1 MIIQHSNTTENTTTC
16 CHLETTEYLLHNAPK
31 EAEGPQKN
39 PQEDSTSEN
48 TKRATKALRPLQ
60 PVDPVDPD
68 ELEDPL
74 ALPDEIPRDS
84 DSDASSMG
92 HPGTAA
98 PTKKRTIQRITRK
111 LSDAEEVDVI
121 EWIQANPSIFNKAH
135 ADYKNTKKRDQLFAD
150 KAAQLG
156 EGLTGQ
162 DLYKWYLGQRT
173 AFTKLIKR
181 PASGSGTVLMT
192 AQQQ

>member
-1 MIIQHSNTTENTTTC
+1 MSNC
-16 CHLETTEYLLHNAPK
+16 
-31 EAEGPQKN
+31 
-39 PQEDSTSEN
+39 
-48 TKRATKALRPLQ
+48 
-60 PVDPVDPD
+60 
-68 ELEDPL
+68 
-74 ALPDEIPRDS
+74 I
-84 DSDASSMG
+84 
-92 HPGTAA
+92 
-98 PTKKRTIQRITRK
+98 TIQRITRK
-111 LSDAEEVDVI
+111 LTDAEEVDVI

-192 AQQQ
+192 ARQQWVVESMSFLKGHCTSIPVRKGVDVSIFFNIYSFINFILFINEECYCKNNVCNQPV

>member
-1 MIIQHSNTTENTTTC
+1 M
-16 CHLETTEYLLHNAPK
+16 
-31 EAEGPQKN
+31 
-39 PQEDSTSEN
+39 
-48 TKRATKALRPLQ
+48 
-60 PVDPVDPD
+60 
-68 ELEDPL
+68 
-74 ALPDEIPRDS
+74 
-84 DSDASSMG
+84 
-92 HPGTAA
+92 
-98 PTKKRTIQRITRK
+98 
-111 LSDAEEVDVI
+111 I

-162 DLYKWYLGQRT
+162 DLYKWYLWQRT

-192 AQQQ
+192 ARQQWVVESMSFLKGHCTRCGCEYFLKTFILLKILFCLLMKNVTVRIMYVTNQFDFC